1 MTLAEYRRI
10 KPEGRTE
17 EIAPPEPGAH
27 AHPGAWEYIQI
38 GVVLAIVTAI
48 EVGLYYIDLS
58 HDLLVALLI
67 ALSILKFSLVVLW
80 FMHLKFDNRL
90 FSQLFVGGLLLALS
104 VFVVAVATLHGKL
117 V

>member
-1 MTLAEYRRI
+1 MTLAEYRKI
-10 KPEGRTE
+10 KPEEAQG
-17 EIAPPEPGAH
+17 PEHEADAH
-27 AHPGAWEYIQI
+27 AHPGALEYLKI

-48 EVGLYYIDLS
+48 EVGLYYIDMS
-58 HDLLVALLI
+58 HDLLVAVLI
-67 ALSILKFSLVVLW
+67 VLSALKFSLVVLW

-90 FSQLFVGGLLLALS
+90 LSQFFVGGFLLALT

>member
-1 MTLAEYRRI
+1 MTLADYRKI
-10 KPEGRTE
+10 QPEDLPAETPHE
-17 EIAPPEPGAH
+17 AGAH
-27 AHPGAWEYIQI
+27 PHPSALEYAQI
-38 GVVLAIVTAI
+38 GLVLAVVTAI

-58 HDLLVALLI
+58 HDLLVVLLI
-67 ALSILKFSLVVLW
+67 LLSALKFSLVVLW

-90 FSQLFVGGLLLALS
+90 LSQLFVGGFLLALS

>member
-1 MTLAEYRRI
+1 MTLAEYRKI
-10 KPEGRTE
+10 KPEE
-17 EIAPPEPGAH
+17 VQKAQSPHEPGAH
-27 AHPGAWEYIQI
+27 AHPGALEYIQI

-58 HDLLVALLI
+58 HNLLVVLLI

-90 FSQLFVGGLLLALS
+90 FSQFFVGGLLLALS
-104 VFVVAVATLHGKL
+104 VFLVAVATLHGKL